1 MRTFKLTLAVL
12 VGAWL
17 YYFAVVY
24 AGGVLAAIA
33 IPRAYFNLFGQQNLS
48 VALAISGF
56 VMWALP
62 VVVLVCAGY
71 LAGSRLLA
79 GLNSAYTYAV
89 ALGMLA
95 CFIYWLAS
103 SELGLLSLS
112 LVPWWGVPGVLA
124 PWLGI
129 ALGAW
134 LASRSKTAKHNAAV

>member
-1 MRTFKLTLAVL
+1 MRALKLTVAVV

-24 AGGVLAAIA
+24 VGGVLAAITT
-33 IPRAYFNLFGQQNLS
+33 PRAYFQLFGQPNLS
-48 VALAISGF
+48 VALAISGI

-71 LAGSRLLA
+71 LAGNRLIP
-79 GLNSAYTYAV
+79 GQTSAYTYAIL
-89 ALGMLA
+89 LGMLA
-95 CFIYWLAS
+95 CFAYWLGA

-124 PWLGI
+124 PWLGV

-134 LASRSKTAKHNAAV
+134 LVSRNKAAKHNAAV

>member
-1 MRTFKLTLAVL
+1 MRALKLTLAIL

-24 AGGVLAAIA
+24 AGGMLAAIA

-48 VALAISGF
+48 VALAVSGL

-71 LAGSRLLA
+71 LAGSRLLP
-79 GLNSAYTYAV
+79 GLTSAYTYAV
-89 ALGMLA
+89 VLGMLA
-95 CFIYWLAS
+95 CFVYWLGV
-103 SELGLLSLS
+103 SELGLLSPS

-124 PWLGI
+124 PWVGV

-134 LASRSKTAKHNAAV
+134 LVSRSKAAKHNAAV

>member
-1 MRTFKLTLAVL
+1 MRALKLTLAVL

-24 AGGVLAAIA
+24 AGGVLAAIV

-48 VALAISGF
+48 LALAISGL

-71 LAGSRLLA
+71 LAGSRLLPD
-79 GLNSAYTYAV
+79 LTNAYTYAV
-89 ALGMLA
+89 LLGMLA
-95 CFIYWLAS
+95 CFVYWLGVN
-103 SELGLLSLS
+103 ELGLVSLS

-124 PWLGI
+124 PWVGV

-134 LASRSKTAKHNAAV
+134 LVSRSKASKHNAAV

>member
-1 MRTFKLTLAVL
+1 MHALKLTVAVV

-24 AGGVLAAIA
+24 VGGVLAAIA

-48 VALAISGF
+48 VALAISGI

-71 LAGSRLLA
+71 LAGNRLIP
-79 GLNSAYTYAV
+79 GLTNAYTYAIL
-89 ALGMLA
+89 LGMLA
-95 CFIYWLAS
+95 CFVYWLGS
-103 SELGLLSLS
+103 NELGLTSLS

-129 ALGAW
+129 AFGAW
-134 LASRSKTAKHNAAV
+134 LVSRSKAAKHNAAV